1 MFTMQIATG
10 KYPCCRQ
17 EQENVHEED
26 STLFT
31 VQTGTSNC
39 MLTMQTGTG
48 NYSHTVQISTV

>member
-26 STLFT
+26 SKLFT
-31 VQTGTSNC
+31 VQTGT
-39 MLTMQTGTG
+39 
-48 NYSHTVQISTV
+48 